1 MSEPAQTIRT
11 GMARVPSPAPSG
23 SRRAAYGGT
32 SGREDSPMG
41 LRSSPRHETLTL
53 FDPIGSNG
61 LERSR
66 GMVFNVEPH
75 EPRSGVTERLHDLEH
90 GGTGRRFPHR
100 GIQMNASKSL
110 PAQEHLRP
118 VHGEQ

>member
-1 MSEPAQTIRT
+1 
-11 GMARVPSPAPSG
+11 
-23 SRRAAYGGT
+23 
-32 SGREDSPMG
+32 MG
-41 LRSSPRHETLTL
+41 LRSSPRHETFTL
-53 FDPIGSNG
+53 FDPFGSNG